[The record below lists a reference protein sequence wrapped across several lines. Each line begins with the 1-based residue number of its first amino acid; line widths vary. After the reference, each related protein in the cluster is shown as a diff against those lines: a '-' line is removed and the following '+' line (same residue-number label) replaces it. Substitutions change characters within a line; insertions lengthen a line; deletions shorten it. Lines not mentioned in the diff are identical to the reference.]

1 MLIVCPTVFGFNDAR
16 AGVSTFTEHQ
26 LAVASDKRLG
36 HFSVLCESRWVLGE
50 VPGGGGGGRDVSAE
64 I

>member
-1 MLIVCPTVFGFNDAR
+1 MLIVCPAVFRFNDAR

-26 LAVASDKRLG
+26 PAVASDKRLG